1 MADRPDGTNGTSR
14 ELVPG
19 VVVSGGRVT
28 FEPGAGRSGP
38 GDRPREP
45 ATVLELA
52 RFLGDTGRLLWR
64 VARDPRVPWPAKVV
78 AGGAVAY
85 VASPIDLIP
94 DVIPGVG
101 KLDDLFLVVRALRY
115 LATAAGYDVLH
126 DLWPGSEDGFA
137 LLLVVAGIEH

>member
-1 MADRPDGTNGTSR
+1 MGDRRDDAADTGR

-28 FEPGAGRSGP
+28 FEPAAGRPGP

-45 ATVLELA
+45 QTVLELA
-52 RFLGDTGRLLWR
+52 RFVADAGRLLWR
-64 VARDPRVPWPAKVV
+64 VARDPRVPWAAKVV
-78 AGGAVAY
+78 AGGALAY

-94 DVIPGVG
+94 DIIPGVG
-101 KLDDLFLVVRALRY
+101 QLDDLFLLVRALRY

-126 DLWPGSEDGFA
+126 DLWPGSEDGFG
-137 LLLVVAGIEH
+137 LLLVVAGIDH